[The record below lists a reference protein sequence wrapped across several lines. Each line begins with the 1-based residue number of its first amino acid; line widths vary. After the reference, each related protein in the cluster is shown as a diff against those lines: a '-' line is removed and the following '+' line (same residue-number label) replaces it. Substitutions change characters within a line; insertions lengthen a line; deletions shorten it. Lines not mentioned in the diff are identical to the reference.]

1 MAAERNLLPEHIPFF
16 FILIFSYT
24 ARYRLLVIITLYDK
38 SKLPFCI
45 LIHFTTF
52 HCSDNAYSDSL
63 KSVKIKVFHFMTI
76 NLPNFQLYYMISF
89 PQPEQ
94 HLPFSKQKKIEN
106 LIHFSRLGDNKDIDI
121 FNNISLF
128 SPQCLLSYD
137 NWGTNVSPWGSAKAV
152 LRTLPLH

>member
-94 HLPFSKQKKIEN
+94 QHLPFSK
-106 LIHFSRLGDNKDIDI
+106 
-121 FNNISLF
+121 
-128 SPQCLLSYD
+128 
-137 NWGTNVSPWGSAKAV
+137 
-152 LRTLPLH
+152 

>member
-76 NLPNFQLYYMISF
+76 NHQISNSTTWLVSLN
-89 PQPEQ
+89 Q
-94 HLPFSKQKKIEN
+94 
-106 LIHFSRLGDNKDIDI
+106 
-121 FNNISLF
+121 NNICHSPSKKKLKIWYTSADWGTIRISIFLIFLF

-137 NWGTNVSPWGSAKAV
+137 NWGTNVSPSGSAKAV